1 MHARRALLYW
11 REAMTVSTV
20 VDHNDYTGNGVTTSF
35 PYTFRIFKKT
45 DLAVSVIDLSENI
58 TVLVLDTDY
67 TVTNAGGYNGGN
79 VVLTAPLATGWQIS
93 IARELE
99 PTQETDLR
107 NQGKFFAEV
116 HEDAFDK
123 LTMLIQQVASMFRL
137 ALRKPSSIANWYDA
151 LNNYIRNLR
160 DPRDPQDAATKNY
173 VDTLASGN
181 FNRTLRT
188 PENIPS
194 LPGAATRANKIVA
207 FDNSGNPIVTSPPS
221 GSASDVLIELAK
233 PTGSTLIGGSVYV
246 VDSFSAALAANAG
259 QSKYIMT
266 RGHHVFG
273 VGAATYFSD
282 GTTGVP
288 STGNELKFFD
298 VTGKGWYLRHDGRI
312 DCRQFGVVADG
323 SDETTKLQLWLDCCA
338 AVKAEAYIP
347 AGLRPAAIGIV
358 INSTHNGLQFKFD
371 GFLKFFGSGNTPINK
386 PAHINTGACFCLY
399 LDGVFDI
406 SGVIRMDGN
415 RADKLNLEQ
424 VHCIGLFG
432 GGNHNVSYEF
442 KECQGDGLYISQLN
456 GNANSAIAENIIIPS
471 FRSFNSDYF
480 GRNALSVI
488 SVNGLKIGTFVSIRH
503 GGLINAVTQPCAL
516 DIEPNYGYQMCTNIQ
531 VDSYYAKSCGTGFT
545 IFGKVNSGNYNVR
558 NVSISKMEI
567 EMEYVAANN
576 NKIRG
581 AMLMGA
587 DGLYIGSAQVRC
599 LSNYTEN
606 TPVGVQIDSCY
617 NADINFSTERFYQG
631 AAIGVYGWSEV
642 GGVAKVV
649 NAKISVTP
657 RIFQRGATIGDVN
670 GLDFTLRGFTPTAM
684 SSGSDVGLV
693 QTIQAGAVGSSTAV
707 KSARLSVSSG
717 PGAAITWGIFCSN
730 TNIERDSC
738 VIQDSDLS
746 VIAHNGTTVNR
757 LISTANFQKRN
768 IAGVT
773 PKGGGDTITGTA
785 IWGVGDVVNDNT
797 TSSAGGYIG
806 KIYTASGWKNY
817 GAISA

>member
-1 MHARRALLYW
+1 
-11 REAMTVSTV
+11 MTVSTV

-45 DLAVSVIDLSENI
+45 DLAVSVVDLDENI

-67 TVTNAGGYNGGN
+67 TVTNAGGYNGGS
-79 VVLTAPLATGWQIS
+79 VVLTTPLTNGWQIS

-123 LTMLIQQVASMFRL
+123 LTMLIQQAYSVFRL

-194 LPGAATRANKIVA
+194 IPGAATRANKIVA
-207 FDNSGNPIVTSPPS
+207 FDNSGNPIVTLPPS

-266 RGHHVFG
+266 RGHHFFG

-338 AVKAEAYIP
+338 QSGAEAYIP
-347 AGLRPAAIGIV
+347 VNVSPSAAGLICT
-358 INSTHNGLQFKFD
+358 SQHNGLKFKWHGYVKHWGD
-371 GFLKFFGSGNTPINK
+371 GTK
-386 PAHINTGACFCLY
+386 PATVVDSWDPSSGYVLY
-399 LDGVFDI
+399 LKEVSDLTGEIRIDGVRTSKI
-406 SGVIRMDGN
+406 
-415 RADKLNLEQ
+415 ADEHIHNIHSYGGKNHVLS
-424 VHCIGLFG
+424 LF
-432 GGNHNVSYEF
+432 F
-442 KECQGDGLYISQLN
+442 KETRGDGIYLN
-456 GNANSAIAENIIIPS
+456 AAHGNQDSTPPS
-471 FRSFNSDYF
+471 NMTYPLVESVNSDYD
-480 GRNALSVI
+480 GRNAMSIICADGV
-488 SVNGLKIGTFVSIRH
+488 SIGTFVSYKH
-503 GGLINAVTQPCAL
+503 GGRIGTVMQPGGL
-516 DIEPNYGYQMCTNIQ
+516 DIEPNYSYQPCTNIQ
-531 VDSYYAKSCGTGFT
+531 IDSYYSRSCGTGFT
-545 IFGKVNSGNYNVR
+545 IFGKVNTGNMVVR
-558 NVSISKMEI
+558 NISISKMEI
-567 EMEYVAANN
+567 VMEYISSNN
-576 NKIRG
+576 NQLRG
-581 AMLMGA
+581 SLIMGA
-587 DGLYIGSAQVRC
+587 DGLHIGSSHIRC
-599 LSNYTEN
+599 LSNYTAN
-606 TPVGVQIDSCY
+606 SPIGAQIDACY
-617 NADINFSTERFYQG
+617 NADINISTERFYQG
-631 AAIGVYGWSEV
+631 AAIGIKAWTEV
-642 GGVAKVV
+642 GGIARIV
-649 NAKISVTP
+649 NSKISVTP
-657 RIFQRGATIGDVN
+657 RIFQRGAVIGDVN
-670 GLDFTLRGFTPTAM
+670 GLDFVLRAFTPTLM
-684 SSGSDVGLV
+684 SVGSDVGLV
-693 QTIQAGAVGSSTAV
+693 QTIQSDGLGSSTFI

-717 PGAAITWGIFCSN
+717 PGAAITWGVFCVN
-730 TNIERDSC
+730 TNIDRETC
-738 VIQDSDLS
+738 IIHDSDLS
-746 VIAHNGTTVNR
+746 SIVHNGTTTNR

>member
-1 MHARRALLYW
+1 MATTPTQNSVPSESPIDLKFNAGKID
-11 REAMTVSTV
+11 EFV
-20 VDHNDYTGNGVTTSF
+20 TSF
-35 PYTFRIFKKT
+35 SQWYVDRFGVQHYTIEGLKQLALQQIYNLGWNLVGSFQDGATLDAAGDIIQDETTGVWYRWDDLQTLPKT
-45 DLAVSVIDLSENI
+45 VPENSTPDSTGGIGEGKWLAVDV
-58 TVLVLDTDY
+58 
-67 TVTNAGGYNGGN
+67 
-79 VVLTAPLATGWQIS
+79 
-93 IARELE
+93 
-99 PTQETDLR
+99 
-107 NQGKFFAEV
+107 
-116 HEDAFDK
+116 
-123 LTMLIQQVASMFRL
+123 
-137 ALRKPSSIANWYDA
+137 
-151 LNNYIRNLR
+151 
-160 DPRDPQDAATKNY
+160 
-173 VDTLASGN
+173 
-181 FNRTLRT
+181 
-188 PENIPS
+188 
-194 LPGAATRANKIVA
+194 
-207 FDNSGNPIVTSPPS
+207 
-221 GSASDVLIELAK
+221 SDVLRKDLEESN
-233 PTGSTLIGGSVYV
+233 GSTLIGGSVYV
-246 VDSFSAALAANAG
+246 VDYFSDAKAANAG
-259 QSKYIMT
+259 KSNYIMT
-266 RGHHVFG
+266 RGHHVIG
-273 VGAATYFSD
+273 VGAATYLSD
-282 GTTGVP
+282 GTTGAP

-338 AVKAEAYIP
+338 AAKAEAYIP

-432 GGNHNVSYEF
+432 GGNHNLSYEF

-456 GNANSAIAENIIIPS
+456 GNANSTIAENIIIPS

-488 SVNGLKIGTFVSIRH
+488 SVNGLKIGTFVSIKH

-516 DIEPNYGYQMCTNIQ
+516 DIEPNYGYQTCNNIQ
-531 VDSYYAKSCGTGFT
+531 IDSYYAKSCGTGFT
-545 IFGKVNSGNYNVR
+545 IFGKVNNGNYNVR

-581 AMLMGA
+581 AMLMGV

-606 TPVGVQIDSCY
+606 IPVGVQIDSCY

-631 AAIGVYGWSEV
+631 AAVGVYGWSEV

-707 KSARLSVSSG
+707 KSTRLSVSSG

-746 VIAHNGTTVNR
+746 VIAHNGTTANR

-773 PKGGGDTITGTA
+773 PKGGADTITGTN
-785 IWGVGDVVNDNT
+785 IWGVGDVVNDST
-797 TSSAGGYIG
+797 GPAAGGYIG
-806 KIYTASGWKNY
+806 KVYTSAGWKSY
-817 GAISA
+817 GAIAP